1 MPMSD
6 QQQSRSRYLTG
17 LGNPLNSDP
26 SEVTA
31 IRAPILFADK
41 WRTIFGGG
49 FMLLLAPLGIPLLI
63 VAAFLAELA
72 EADIT
77 GRQTSVQLLHFTHT
91 IRDAFRAV
99 SVSILLFAPVIGLWI
114 LYGGAAMIFEVTDGI
129 FLFSTLFEYLVLA
142 LTISLTMLAVYAF
155 PAVFILS
162 VHLDSATKPFGENL
176 IATVISPHYL
186 LAWLMSVLM
195 LIGGLFL
202 WLISLIIPILGVLIG
217 TSIFFYSLCV
227 ATIFMARAV
236 IDSPA
241 VPTMPFTSS
250 RSAPPAEQQSNSLID
265 YKTRDQRVD
274 SND

>member
-1 MPMSD
+1 MSK
-6 QQQSRSRYLTG
+6 QQKSNSRYLTG
-17 LGNPLNSDP
+17 IGNPLDSNPED
-26 SEVTA
+26 VTA

-77 GRQTSVQLLHFTHT
+77 GRQTSVQLLHFRHT
-91 IRDAFRAV
+91 IRDGFRAIIV
-99 SVSILLFAPVIGLWI
+99 STLLFAPIFVLWI
-114 LYGGAAMIFEVTDGI
+114 LYGGAVMVFEAADGI
-129 FLFSTLFEYLVLA
+129 FLFSTLFEYTTLA
-142 LTISLTMLAVYAF
+142 LTVTMTALAVYAF

-162 VHLDSATKPFGENL
+162 VHLDSATKPFGKNL
-176 IATVISPHYL
+176 VATVFSPHYL
-186 LAWLMSVLM
+186 LSWLMSVLM
-195 LIGGLFL
+195 LIGGFVL
-202 WLISLIIPILGVLIG
+202 WVVSLVIPLLGVLIG
-217 TSIFFYSLCV
+217 VSVFFYTLCV

-236 IDSPA
+236 VDSPN
-241 VPTMPFTSS
+241 VPTMPFTGS
-250 RSAPPAEQQSNSLID
+250 RSSPQAEQQSETLIN